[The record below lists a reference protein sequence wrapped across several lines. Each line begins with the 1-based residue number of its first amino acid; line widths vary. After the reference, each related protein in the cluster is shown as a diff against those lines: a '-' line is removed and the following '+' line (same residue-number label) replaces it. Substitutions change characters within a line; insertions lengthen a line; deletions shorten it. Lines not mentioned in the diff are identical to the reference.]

1 MKKIANNR
9 TRIDV
14 ASVEDEIQT
23 VIATTIGC
31 TGVEE
36 MYLFGS
42 AAENQMTEN
51 SDLDILLVFASDKDM
66 TTGRKNLEA
75 KFPLVP
81 RAVDLVW
88 MSREEFNKKKVI
100 GGVAY
105 TSSNFGRLLYQK
117 KA

>member
-1 MKKIANNR
+1 MKKPGSTR

-14 ASVEDEIQT
+14 AIVEPEIQAA
-23 VIATTIGC
+23 VATIVGC
-31 TGVEE
+31 TAVQE

-51 SDLDILLVFASDKDM
+51 SDIDILLVFPSDKDLQS
-66 TTGRKNLEA
+66 GQKILET
-75 KFPLVP
+75 KSPLAP
-81 RAVDLVW
+81 RTVDLVW

-105 TSSNFGRLLYQK
+105 TSVKFGRLLYQRQV
-117 KA
+117 